1 MANPVPPTPVNP
13 AANPWNQTL
22 ANDSAQGQQ
31 AIANSQQTTALANQ
45 QLSSMGD
52 ASAYP
57 AMTNAYGLGSSQS
70 SAIPGSASNPAFGAA
85 PLTIAV
91 PDTASR
97 GFNPWSLTGESNA
110 RGK

>member
-1 MANPVPPTPVNP
+1 MPTMPTPVNP

-22 ANDSAQGQQ
+22 AQDNAAGQQ
-31 AIANSQQTTALANQ
+31 ALANSAQTTNIANQ
-45 QLSSMGD
+45 QMGAMGD
-52 ASAYP
+52 GSSYP
-57 AMTNAYGLGSSQS
+57 AMTNAYGLGSQES
-70 SAIPGSASNPAFGAA
+70 SAIPGSASNPGFGAQ
-85 PLTIAV
+85 PISLTV